1 MKNRGKFFASTL
13 ILVLAIAAALVLPT
27 PNDWLAT
34 GGLAL
39 IFAGLWVKLR
49 SEDVVCRLKGLEWD
63 RQSFCRGW
71 FISGSTGSGKTLSG
85 LRALLFQVFRNQSGF
100 GGLCI
105 DDKGT
110 LHETLGE
117 MAAHF
122 GRAKD
127 VILLRVQAGDGGP
140 PACRFNLIGDRTI
153 PAATYAR
160 CIVDTASALGQRREQ
175 SFFRAAAQIHMA
187 QAIEALIAAEQEVT
201 LANVY
206 HLLTDADYLKDV
218 LAVLECR
225 TEASALVRHFQKFM
239 AQPPEQLAG
248 VMASAGNYLHHF
260 TSPAI
265 AEVFCRDSTFSLA
278 EVDCGKI
285 LCLALPQK
293 FQTERRYVGTFLKQ
307 LFFLHALRRFDL
319 SREERDARNLLLFLA
334 DEAQHFLTVSED
346 GGLSDHSVVDVVREA
361 GVAFIAATQS
371 STSLIAV
378 LGAENAKVLMLNLR
392 NRLIFAAADEE
403 DARLSAEFLGKH
415 WKSEYSETSGPGRKS
430 RTRHRREAYRIEPH
444 TLREMRNHECILVHA
459 EKGFRRRM
467 LPPIEPNGKT
477 CGWFRRW
484 WFHR

>member
-1 MKNRGKFFASTL
+1 
-13 ILVLAIAAALVLPT
+13 
-27 PNDWLAT
+27 
-34 GGLAL
+34 
-39 IFAGLWVKLR
+39 
-49 SEDVVCRLKGLEWD
+49 
-63 RQSFCRGW
+63 
-71 FISGSTGSGKTLSG
+71 
-85 LRALLFQVFRNQSGF
+85 
-100 GGLCI
+100 
-105 DDKGT
+105 
-110 LHETLGE
+110 
-117 MAAHF
+117 
-122 GRAKD
+122 
-127 VILLRVQAGDGGP
+127 
-140 PACRFNLIGDRTI
+140 
-153 PAATYAR
+153 
-160 CIVDTASALGQRREQ
+160 
-175 SFFRAAAQIHMA
+175 MA
-187 QAIEALIAAEQEVT
+187 QAIEALIAAEHEVT

-206 HLLTDADYLKDV
+206 HLLTDAEYLKDV
-218 LAVLECR
+218 LSVLECR
-225 TEASALVRHFQKFM
+225 PEAGALVRHFQKFM

-278 EVDCGKI
+278 ELDQGKI

-307 LFFLHALRRFDL
+307 IFFLNALGRFDL
-319 SREERDARNLLLFLA
+319 SREERDAKNLLLFVA

-371 STSLIAV
+371 STSLVPV

-392 NRLIFAAADEE
+392 NRLIFSAADED

-415 WKSEYSETSGPGRKS
+415 WKYEYAETSGPGRKS

-467 LPPIEPNGKT
+467 IPPIEPNGKT

-484 WFHR
+484 WFNH